1 MEFDIGNI
9 LYVVIT
15 LVVVIVGL
23 LGKKKKPA
31 STGSEPETSSKPQ
44 GGIMENLEKMLR
56 MGQEDPLIMDLK
68 DHESDLY
75 AEEEMEYEEAEPEAS
90 PAEVGSDQ
98 TFQEEYQQILDRL
111 SNRES
116 AASIYEE
123 EGGNLEP
130 LEVIQLE
137 DEQGTDYFEIIKDFD
152 AGTAV
157 VYSAIINR
165 VDY

>member
-15 LVVVIVGL
+15 LVVIIVGL

-31 STGSEPETSSKPQ
+31 STGSEQDTSSRPQ
-44 GGIMENLEKMLR
+44 GGIMENLEKILS

-75 AEEEMEYEEAEPEAS
+75 AEEEREYEETELESS
-90 PAEVGSDQ
+90 PAETGSDQ
-98 TFQEEYQQILDRL
+98 TFQAEYQQILDRL
-111 SNRES
+111 NNRES
-116 AASIYEE
+116 DASLFEE

-130 LEVIQLE
+130 LELIQLE